1 MNEEMTKYVEA
12 TGKSLFELLED
23 NLTQRE
29 AYIILMGYMESWP
42 KSHLIDLLS
51 EEIYEMGSIEDLE
64 GMG

>member
-12 TGKSLFELLED
+12 TGKSLLELLED

-29 AYIILMGYMESWP
+29 AYIILMDYMESWP
-42 KSHLIDLLS
+42 KVHLIDLLS

-64 GMG
+64 GME

>member
-1 MNEEMTKYVEA
+1 MNEEMTKYVES

-23 NLTQRE
+23 NLTRRE
-29 AYIILMGYMESWP
+29 AYIILMDYMESWP

-64 GMG
+64 GME